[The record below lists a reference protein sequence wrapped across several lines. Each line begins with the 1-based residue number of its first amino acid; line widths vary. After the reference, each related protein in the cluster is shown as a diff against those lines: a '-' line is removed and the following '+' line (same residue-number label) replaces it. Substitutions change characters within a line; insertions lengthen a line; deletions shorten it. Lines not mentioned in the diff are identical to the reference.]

1 MKQLKK
7 NRPTILW
14 ISHVVGKAKLN
25 IAILLVIRAVGSLCG
40 VLYAVIVREL
50 INAAVDGRK
59 DAFFTAVFYF
69 VGLVVLQL
77 TLSAIGR
84 FLGAYTQSTVNNQ
97 FKKRLFSALMTR
109 DYASVTQVHSGEWMN
124 RLTSDTAIVANS
136 ATSLLPDII
145 STMVRM
151 IGAVIAILW
160 LEPRLLYLLIPG
172 GLILAFFATVFRK
185 VLKNMHKRILEAY
198 GRLRVFL
205 SERLGSLMI
214 VRTFAQE
221 QQTTDKAADLM
232 AEHKA
237 AIMKRSNFSNLC
249 SIGFGVAMN
258 SFYVLGVVFCSYGI
272 LTGTISYG
280 DMTAI
285 LQLSSQL
292 VSPFAGITGFLP
304 SYYAM
309 LASAERLMEAEEF
322 EEEDK
327 EKISEKA
334 LKAFYTESFQG
345 LALKNAS
352 FTYQPPVQTEGGT
365 PPTPVVLSNFDLEIK
380 KGEYVAFTGQS
391 GCGKSTVLK
400 LMLCLYPLDAGER
413 CLETADGSVPLT
425 SAWRGLFAYVP
436 QGNQLLSGSI
446 REIIAFGD
454 EKQMRQ
460 EDKLHRALSI
470 ACAEEFVSELEN
482 GLDTLL
488 GERGAGLS
496 EGQMQRIAIARAVFS
511 DHPILLLDEATSSL
525 DENTERKLLY
535 NLRTMT
541 DKTVI
546 IITHRPAALKICD
559 KQIDFGKGK
568 GLKDG

>member
-1 MKQLKK
+1 MKK
-7 NRPTILW
+7 NLPAIFW
-14 ISHVVGKAKLN
+14 ISRVVGKSKLN
-25 IAILLVIRAVGSLCG
+25 IGILLIIRSVGSLCG
-40 VLYAVIVREL
+40 VFYAFLLRGIV
-50 INAAVDGRK
+50 NAAVDGQK

-69 VGLVVLQL
+69 TGLVVFQMI
-77 TLSAIGR
+77 LSAIGR

-124 RLTSDTAIVANS
+124 RLTSDTSIVASN
-136 ATSLLPDII
+136 ATSLLPGII
-145 STMVRM
+145 STVVRI
-151 IGAVIAILW
+151 IGAVIAVLW

-205 SERLGSLMI
+205 AEQLGSLMI

-221 QQTTDKAADLM
+221 QQTADKAADLM

-237 AIMKRSNFSNLC
+237 AIMKHSNFSNIC
-249 SIGFGVAMN
+249 SIGFGIAMN
-258 SFYVLGVVFCSYGI
+258 GFFVLGTVYCGYGI
-272 LTGTISYG
+272 LTKSISYG
-280 DMTAI
+280 DMTAV
-285 LQLSSQL
+285 LQLASQL
-292 VSPFAGITGFLP
+292 LSPLTGITGFLP
-304 SYYAM
+304 AYYAM
-309 LASAERLMEAEEF
+309 LASSERLMEAEGF
-322 EEEDK
+322 GEENEDK
-327 EKISEKA
+327 IPEKD
-334 LKAFYTESFQG
+334 LKTFYTERFQG
-345 LALKNAS
+345 LKFKNAD
-352 FTYQPPVQTEGGT
+352 FTYRPPVQTDGDTT
-365 PPTPVVLSNFDLEIK
+365 PMPTVLSSFDLEIK
-380 KGEYVAFTGQS
+380 KGEYVAFTGRS

-454 EKQMRQ
+454 KERMLQ
-460 EDKLHRALSI
+460 EEKLHRALDI
-470 ACAEEFVSELEN
+470 ACAEEFVSKLED
-482 GLDTLL
+482 GLDTQL

-511 DHPILLLDEATSSL
+511 DHPILLLDEATGSL
-525 DENTERKLLY
+525 DEATERRLLD

-541 DKTVI
+541 DKTVVI
-546 IITHRPAALKICD
+546 VTHRPAVLKICD
-559 KQIDFGKGK
+559 KQIDFGKG
-568 GLKDG
+568 